1 MNFYYTLYI
10 QQRGGCFVR
19 KQIVS
24 ASLALALTVP
34 VWLTS
39 AYPDGGMTAQAATKK
54 PTAKAKVVI
63 QKIKAI
69 NSKKTTY
76 LTKVHEAQKAYAK
89 LSKKDKKLVS
99 NVKTLQNH
107 VKKVKPYEKKI
118 SAVQKQITA
127 LKSTK
132 KTYVK
137 DVKAAKKAYDR
148 LPTVYRAAVAN
159 KAKLT
164 KHVSTVA
171 GYEKK
176 VATLKKQVNAINTT
190 NYKTK
195 TVVAQKTYASMN
207 AVTLALVPAATV
219 STLQTYVASTT
230 TKAQVQSV
238 LTSLLGDDDDQ
249 ELTIED
255 VTEEIEKTDVSALVS
270 DLVSLLANYKKMD
283 DFQKSLFDDDE
294 TIIIQA
300 FMQDEKQIYD
310 TNALVVAY
318 NKLDPKASTYT
329 ASTFDL
335 AYKFS
340 KLADEYTQ
348 PDNYFSERM
357 YDVLGKMETKYADS
371 LNLIDE
377 FNKKAQEL
385 SDAPTLL
392 AIEDA
397 TSAYAELTST
407 MPKKPADLKKYVDS
421 ALLKTYTAY
430 SKVPAV
436 ITAID
441 DLPSYA
447 SVMATSPAT
456 AKQLTAIKNVQT
468 LYKALGK
475 EQKALVDIEL
485 ATTPELNF
493 AKEETQL
500 KAGEKIQSTYVKAFE
515 KGDINAMIA
524 SSGAYGKAEDDVK
537 KYVTNGK
544 AITDIQTTYKT
555 QIQDA
560 EKFIAMLQN
569 LDNGKDKN
577 GKTLANLDGMEGAKI
592 KNETDPNK
600 KDNIESTN
608 TKERLLAVNN
618 ALDDLIK
625 AYKQLVA
632 LKAKNPSSPAALDM
646 LSKTDVKNYTL
657 YTTLPALILEGNKVA
672 DQLQNKVY
680 KASPELQ
687 IEGKDYN
694 YTTADEN
701 RIVAFAKTYNTL
713 TEPQKRLADAVIII
727 TKRKNNEQTPIA
739 RIWGQEANNIKIAQK
754 LDATI
759 LKLNSGSKSFAADVK
774 KVYNQYKSA
783 APETKKYVINQQRL
797 QWFYNLISGTSSS
810 YPQGKANAFEAKVGG
825 LNSGSTYAGI
835 GDVMAY
841 YSTMIEHDTSTQSLI
856 PKTVMKKYQE
866 YVNAYNAVTLLKATP
881 LGTTTALTT
890 KDVKNIQ
897 EAIKLYD
904 KLSTQPKTAAMN
916 GIGKGSV
923 YATALGQSAEIKEAS
938 AIDSAYQK
946 LKPSSK
952 TYTTDLITLYTTYDN
967 ASGTVRKYV
976 TSADALNAIA
986 TKYAKKKATALAF
999 KAKVDAL
1006 GSGGNLGNV
1015 HDLRD
1020 YYNTNVDT
1028 DEIVKAFVPAATTV
1042 LYKGYIVLLDIQA
1055 VARYKYFYNNW
1066 CNTDESIYYS
1076 YLYVDITPDKLIDTL
1091 KAYNHL
1097 NVNQQG
1103 IIALTPTTPAEQLGS
1118 VCYVPTAETERN
1130 VIRDPE
1136 FLTDAAFAKEA
1147 EKIDKLYTALDAKAT
1162 DYLQKVMEVVNA
1174 YDSASSDVKPFVRN
1188 ASNILAL
1195 KAKYSAAYNSLD
1207 AFIKAVD
1214 LLSVDSAIKG
1224 TSTASASTVS
1234 AVSDMYPKLRA
1245 EVQKAVPKATMTIYN
1260 KYIPL
1265 LTVQVPALREAKQT
1279 TDKLL
1284 KAPTVTTPYTEAQ
1297 MEQLQ
1302 TALAAYK
1309 KLDTLQKTIANK
1321 DKTLNTGTDVIGSN
1335 EDLQTYVRQEAYI
1348 TEANKLD
1355 DLYDKFVASYGT
1367 TPYFDPST
1375 TKPPLVEK
1383 DAEKYS
1389 KALRTLVNT
1398 YNQLSNNA
1406 RYYVVNT
1413 PEILV
1418 QKEAFDNEYSR
1429 TGGVEEFEE
1438 AVAKLTSSSTIQEVQ
1453 DLVTQY
1459 TDFTPY
1465 EKAWVDSKVLSKYK
1479 DYAPIDDIVKNLD
1492 VYDVSTNTN
1501 KTEIE
1506 NTALKTALDLYAK
1519 LKADPKTIM
1528 TAYFATDE
1536 DVKNA
1541 IAASPDVKA
1550 ADKVDQ
1556 LIGKITKGTTFFSQ
1570 YVTAKRAYE
1579 DLTPEQLNYLKKAE
1593 TLAKY
1598 DALVNKVQYTY
1609 APLGSYLQ
1617 EDGMS
1622 ITGNPYEML
1631 RYYEGIVAYL
1641 DDNADQVAKNRE
1653 GYIANIQD
1661 LINVRSALNK
1671 YVKINGTSTKPS
1683 VSALAKSIAR
1693 YSYYYKAYDMK
1704 NQLKVIDAVIKT
1716 TN

>member
-1 MNFYYTLYI
+1 M
-10 QQRGGCFVR
+10 R
-19 KQIVS
+19 KSIVS
-24 ASLALALTVP
+24 ASLVFALTVP
-34 VWLTS
+34 VWLTA

-54 PTAKAKVVI
+54 PTAKAKAVI

-69 NSKKTTY
+69 NSTKTTY
-76 LTKVHEAQKAYAK
+76 LTKVHAAQKAYAK
-89 LSKKDKKLVS
+89 LSKKDKQLVS
-99 NVKTLQNH
+99 NVKTLQAH
-107 VKKVKPYEKKI
+107 VKKIKPYEKKI
-118 SAVQKQITA
+118 TAVQKQITA

-148 LPTVYRAAVAN
+148 LPTVYRAGVAN

-164 KHVSTVA
+164 KHVSTIA
-171 GYEKK
+171 AYEKK
-176 VATLKKQVNAINTT
+176 AKTLQKQVSAITTT
-190 NYKTK
+190 NYPKQV
-195 TVVAQKTYASMN
+195 VVAQKTYASMN
-207 AVTLALVPAATV
+207 AVTLALVPTKTV
-219 STLQTYVASTT
+219 ATLQTYTT
-230 TKAQVQSV
+230 SATAKAQVQSV
-238 LTSLLGDDDDQ
+238 LSSLLTDDDDQ

-255 VTEEIEKTDVSALVS
+255 VTEAIDKTDVSALVS

-283 DFQKSLFDDDE
+283 DFQKSLFDEDE
-294 TIIIQA
+294 TALIEA
-300 FMQDEKQIYD
+300 FMQDEKQIHD
-310 TNALVVAY
+310 THALVVAY

-340 KLADEYTQ
+340 KLEDEYTQ

-421 ALLKTYTAY
+421 TLLKTYTAY

-441 DLPSYA
+441 GLPNYA
-447 SVMATSPAT
+447 SVTATSPAT

-475 EQKALVDIEL
+475 EQKALVDTEL
-485 ATTPELNF
+485 AMTPELNF

-577 GKTLANLDGMEGAKI
+577 GVTLANLDGLEGSKI
-592 KNETDPNK
+592 NGVVKPF
-600 KDNIESTN
+600 TN
-608 TKERLLAVNN
+608 SKERLLAVNN

-632 LKAKNPSSPAALDM
+632 LKAKNPSAPAALDM

-672 DQLQNKVY
+672 DQLQNKPY
-680 KASPELQ
+680 EASPELQ

-694 YTTADEN
+694 YNTADEN
-701 RIVAFAKTYNTL
+701 RIIAFAKTYNTL

-727 TKRKNNEQTPIA
+727 TKRKNNEKTPIA
-739 RIWGQEANNIKIAQK
+739 RVWGQEANNIKIAQK

-810 YPQGKANAFEAKVGG
+810 YPQGKANAFEQKVGA
-825 LNSGSTYAGI
+825 LNSESTHANI
-835 GDVMAY
+835 GDVMSY

-856 PKTVMKKYQE
+856 PKTVMKKYNE

-881 LGTTTALTT
+881 LGTTSKLTT

-897 EAIKLYD
+897 DAIKLYD
-904 KLSTQPKTAAMN
+904 KLTTQPKAAAMN
-916 GIGKGSV
+916 GIGKGSA
-923 YATALGQSAEIKEAS
+923 YAIALGQSSEIKEAS
-938 AIDSAYQK
+938 TIDSAYQK

-967 ASGTVRKYV
+967 ASDTVRKYV

-1020 YYNTNVDT
+1020 YYNANVDT
-1028 DEIVKAFVPAATTV
+1028 DAIVKAFVPKATMA

-1066 CNTDESIYYS
+1066 CSTDESIYYS

-1091 KAYNHL
+1091 TAYNNL

-1103 IIALTPTTPAEQLGS
+1103 IIALTPTTPAEQLGT
-1118 VCYVPTAETERN
+1118 VCYVPTATTERN

-1136 FLTDAAFAKEA
+1136 FLTDAAFVKEA
-1147 EKIDKLYTALDAKAT
+1147 AKIDQLYTALDPKAT

-1174 YDSASSDVKPFVRN
+1174 YERASSDVKPFVRN
-1188 ASNILAL
+1188 ASNILDL

-1214 LLSVDSAIKG
+1214 LLSVDSSVKG
-1224 TSTASASTVS
+1224 NNTASASTVS
-1234 AVSDMYPKLRA
+1234 AVNDMYYKLRA

-1260 KYIPL
+1260 KYLPL
-1265 LTVQVPALREAKQT
+1265 LKTQVPALRDAKQA

-1284 KAPTVTTPYTEAQ
+1284 DAPTVTTPYTEAQ

-1321 DKTLNTGTDVIGSN
+1321 DKTLNTGSGVIGSN
-1335 EDLQTYVRQEAYI
+1335 DDLQTYVRQEAYI
-1348 TEANKLD
+1348 VAANKLD
-1355 DLYDKFVASYGT
+1355 DLYNKFVASYGT

-1389 KALRTLVNT
+1389 KALRTLINT

-1418 QKEAFDNEYSR
+1418 QKDAFDNEYSR
-1429 TGGVEEFEE
+1429 VGGVEEFEE
-1438 AVAKLTSSSTIQEVQ
+1438 AVAKLTSKSTILDVQ
-1453 DLVTQY
+1453 DLVAQY

-1465 EKAWVDSKVLSKYK
+1465 EKAWIDSKVLSKYK
-1479 DYAPIDDIVKNLD
+1479 DYAPIDDIVQNLD
-1492 VYDVSTNTN
+1492 AYDISTTMN
-1501 KTEIE
+1501 KTEQE
-1506 NTALKTALDLYAK
+1506 NTALQTAINLYAK
-1519 LKADPKTIM
+1519 LKADPKAIM

-1536 DVKNA
+1536 DAKNA
-1541 IAASPDVKA
+1541 MAASPDVKA

-1556 LIGKITKGTTFFSQ
+1556 LIGKIVKGTNFFSQ
-1570 YVTAKRAYE
+1570 YVAAKRAYE
-1579 DLTPEQLNYLKKAE
+1579 QLTPEQLNYLKKAE

-1631 RYYEGIVAYL
+1631 RYYEGVVAYL
-1641 DDNADQVAKNRE
+1641 DDHADQVAKDRTN
-1653 GYIANIQD
+1653 YIANVQD
-1661 LINVRSALNK
+1661 LINLRSALNK

-1683 VSALAKSIAR
+1683 VSALAKAIAR

>member
-1 MNFYYTLYI
+1 M
-10 QQRGGCFVR
+10 R
-19 KQIVS
+19 KSIVS
-24 ASLALALTVP
+24 ASLVFALTVP
-34 VWLTS
+34 VWLTA

-54 PTAKAKVVI
+54 PTAKAQAVI

-69 NSKKTTY
+69 NSTKTTY
-76 LTKVHEAQKAYAK
+76 LTKVHTAQKAYAK
-89 LSKKDKKLVS
+89 LSKKDKQLVS
-99 NVKTLQNH
+99 NVKTLQAH
-107 VKKVKPYEKKI
+107 MKKIKPYEKKI
-118 SAVQKQITA
+118 TAVQKQITA
-127 LKSTK
+127 LKTTK

-137 DVKAAKKAYDR
+137 DVKEAKKAYDR
-148 LPTVYRAAVAN
+148 LPTVYRAGVAN

-164 KHVSTVA
+164 KHVSTIA
-171 GYEKK
+171 TYEKK
-176 VATLKKQVNAINTT
+176 AKTLQKQVSAITTT
-190 NYKTK
+190 NYPKQV
-195 TVVAQKTYASMN
+195 VVAQKTYASMN
-207 AVTLALVPAATV
+207 AVTLALVPTKTV
-219 STLQTYVASTT
+219 ATLQTYTT
-230 TKAQVQSV
+230 SATAKAQVQSV
-238 LTSLLGDDDDQ
+238 LSSLLTDDDDQ

-255 VTEEIEKTDVSALVS
+255 VTEAIDKTDVSALVS

-283 DFQKSLFDDDE
+283 DFQKSLFDEDE
-294 TIIIQA
+294 TALIEA
-300 FMQDEKQIYD
+300 FMQDEKQIND
-310 TNALVVAY
+310 THALVVAY

-340 KLADEYTQ
+340 KLEDEYTQ

-385 SDAPTLL
+385 ATEPTML

-397 TSAYAELTST
+397 TAAYAELTST

-421 ALLKTYTAY
+421 TLLKTYTSY

-436 ITAID
+436 ITAIEG
-441 DLPSYA
+441 LPSYA
-447 SVMATSPAT
+447 SVTATIPAT

-475 EQKALVDIEL
+475 EQKALVDTEL

-555 QIQDA
+555 QIQDT

-577 GKTLANLDGMEGAKI
+577 GATVANLAG
-592 KNETDPNK
+592 NEVTP
-600 KDNIESTN
+600 TN

-625 AYKQLVA
+625 TYNQLVA
-632 LKAKNPSSPAALDM
+632 LKAKNPSAPAALDM

-672 DQLQNKVY
+672 DQLQNKPY
-680 KASPELQ
+680 EASPELQ

-694 YTTADEN
+694 YNTADEN
-701 RIVAFAKTYNTL
+701 RLIAFAKTYNAL

-727 TKRKNNEQTPIA
+727 TPRKNNEQTPIA
-739 RIWGQEANNIKIAQK
+739 RIWGQEASNIKIAQK

-810 YPQGKANAFEAKVGG
+810 YPQGKANAFEQKVGA
-825 LNSGSTYAGI
+825 LNSESTHANI
-835 GDVMAY
+835 GDVMSY

-856 PKTVMKKYQE
+856 PKTVMKKYDE

-881 LGTTTALTT
+881 LGTTSKLTT

-897 EAIKLYD
+897 DAIKLYD
-904 KLSTQPKTAAMN
+904 KLTTQPKAAAMN
-916 GIGKGSV
+916 GIGKGSA
-923 YATALGQSAEIKEAS
+923 YAIALGQSSEIKEAS
-938 AIDSAYQK
+938 TIDSAYQK

-967 ASGTVRKYV
+967 ASDTVRKYV

-1020 YYNTNVDT
+1020 YYNANVDT
-1028 DEIVKAFVPAATTV
+1028 DEIVKAFVPKATMT

-1066 CNTDESIYYS
+1066 CSTDESIYYS

-1091 KAYNHL
+1091 TAYNNL

-1103 IIALTPTTPAEQLGS
+1103 IIALTPTTPAEQLGT
-1118 VCYVPTAETERN
+1118 VCYVPTATTERN

-1136 FLTDAAFAKEA
+1136 FLTDAAFVKEA
-1147 EKIDKLYTALDAKAT
+1147 AKIDQLYTALDPKAT

-1174 YDSASSDVKPFVRN
+1174 YESASSDVKPFVRN
-1188 ASNILAL
+1188 ASNILDL

-1214 LLSVDSAIKG
+1214 LLSVDSSVKG
-1224 TSTASASTVS
+1224 NNTASASTVS
-1234 AVSDMYPKLRA
+1234 AVDDMYYKLRA

-1260 KYIPL
+1260 KYLPL
-1265 LTVQVPALREAKQT
+1265 LKTQVPALRDAKQT

-1284 KAPTVTTPYTEAQ
+1284 DAPTVTTPYTEAQ

-1321 DKTLNTGTDVIGSN
+1321 DKTLNTGSGVIGSN
-1335 EDLQTYVRQEAYI
+1335 DDLQTYVRQEAYVV
-1348 TEANKLD
+1348 EANKLD
-1355 DLYDKFVASYGT
+1355 DLYNKFVASYGT

-1389 KALRTLVNT
+1389 KALRTLINT

-1418 QKEAFDNEYSR
+1418 QKAAFDNEYSR
-1429 TGGVEEFEE
+1429 SGGVEEFEE
-1438 AVAKLTSSSTIQEVQ
+1438 AVAKLTSMSTILDVQ
-1453 DLVTQY
+1453 DLVAQY
-1459 TDFTPY
+1459 NDFTPY

-1492 VYDVSTNTN
+1492 AYDISTTMN
-1501 KTEIE
+1501 KTEQE
-1506 NTALKTALDLYAK
+1506 NTALQTAINLYAK
-1519 LKADPKTIM
+1519 LKADPKAIM

-1536 DVKNA
+1536 DAKNA
-1541 IAASPDVKA
+1541 MAASPDVKA

-1556 LIGKITKGTTFFSQ
+1556 LIGKIVKGTNFFAQ
-1570 YVTAKRAYE
+1570 YVAAKRAYE
-1579 DLTPEQLNYLKKAE
+1579 QLTPEQLNYLKKAE

-1631 RYYEGIVAYL
+1631 RYYEGVVAYL
-1641 DDNADQVAKNRE
+1641 DENADKVAKDRTN
-1653 GYIANIQD
+1653 YIANVQD
-1661 LINVRSALNK
+1661 LINLRSALNK

-1683 VSALAKSIAR
+1683 VSALAKAIAR

>member
-1 MNFYYTLYI
+1 M
-10 QQRGGCFVR
+10 R
-19 KQIVS
+19 KSIVS
-24 ASLALALTVP
+24 ASLVFALTVP
-34 VWLTS
+34 VWLTA

-54 PTAKAKVVI
+54 PTAKAKAVI

-69 NSKKTTY
+69 NSTKTTY
-76 LTKVHEAQKAYAK
+76 LTKVQAAQKAYAK
-89 LSKKDKKLVS
+89 LSKKDKQLVS
-99 NVKTLQNH
+99 NVKTLQAH
-107 VKKVKPYEKKI
+107 VKKIKPYEKKI
-118 SAVQKQITA
+118 TAVQKQITA

-148 LPTVYRAAVAN
+148 LPTVYRAGVAN

-164 KHVSTVA
+164 KHVSTIA
-171 GYEKK
+171 AYEKK
-176 VATLKKQVNAINTT
+176 AKTLQKQVSAITKT
-190 NYKTK
+190 NYPKQV
-195 TVVAQKTYASMN
+195 VVAQKTYASMN
-207 AVTLALVPAATV
+207 AVTLALVPTKTV
-219 STLQTYVASTT
+219 ATLQTYTT
-230 TKAQVQSV
+230 SATAKAQVQSV
-238 LTSLLGDDDDQ
+238 LSSLLTDDDDQ

-255 VTEEIEKTDVSALVS
+255 VTEAIDKTDVSALVS
-270 DLVSLLANYKKMD
+270 DLLSLLANYKKMD
-283 DFQKSLFDDDE
+283 DFQKSLFDEDE
-294 TIIIQA
+294 TALIEA
-300 FMQDEKQIYD
+300 FMQDEKQIHD
-310 TNALVVAY
+310 THALVVAY

-441 DLPSYA
+441 GLPNYA
-447 SVMATSPAT
+447 SVTATSPAT

-475 EQKALVDIEL
+475 EQKALVDTEL

-537 KYVTNGK
+537 KYVTDGK

-577 GKTLANLDGMEGAKI
+577 GKTLANLDGLEGSKI
-592 KNETDPNK
+592 NGVVKP
-600 KDNIESTN
+600 STN
-608 TKERLLAVNN
+608 SKERLLAVNN

-632 LKAKNPSSPAALDM
+632 LKAKNPSAPAALDM

-672 DQLQNKVY
+672 DQLQNKPY
-680 KASPELQ
+680 EASPELQ

-694 YTTADEN
+694 YNTADEN
-701 RIVAFAKTYNTL
+701 RIIAFAKTYNTL

-727 TKRKNNEQTPIA
+727 TKRKNNEKTPIA
-739 RIWGQEANNIKIAQK
+739 RVWGQEANNIKIAQK

-810 YPQGKANAFEAKVGG
+810 YPQGKANAFEQKVGA
-825 LNSGSTYAGI
+825 LNSESTHANI
-835 GDVMAY
+835 GDVMSY

-856 PKTVMKKYQE
+856 PKTVMKKYNE

-881 LGTTTALTT
+881 LGTTSKLTT

-897 EAIKLYD
+897 DAIKLYD
-904 KLSTQPKTAAMN
+904 KLTTQPKAAAMN
-916 GIGKGSV
+916 GIGKGSA
-923 YATALGQSAEIKEAS
+923 YAIALGQSSEIKEAS
-938 AIDSAYQK
+938 TIDSAYQE

-967 ASGTVRKYV
+967 ASDTVRKYV

-1020 YYNTNVDT
+1020 YYNANVDT
-1028 DEIVKAFVPAATTV
+1028 DAIVKAFVPKATMA

-1066 CNTDESIYYS
+1066 CSTDESIYYS

-1091 KAYNHL
+1091 TAYNNL

-1103 IIALTPTTPAEQLGS
+1103 IIALTPTTPAEQLGT
-1118 VCYVPTAETERN
+1118 VCYVPTATTERN

-1136 FLTDAAFAKEA
+1136 FLTDATFVKEA
-1147 EKIDKLYTALDAKAT
+1147 AKIDQLYTALDPKAT

-1174 YDSASSDVKPFVRN
+1174 YERASSDVKPFVRN
-1188 ASNILAL
+1188 ASNILDL

-1214 LLSVDSAIKG
+1214 LLSVDSSVKG
-1224 TSTASASTVS
+1224 NNTASASTVS
-1234 AVSDMYPKLRA
+1234 AVNDMYYKLRA

-1260 KYIPL
+1260 KYLPL
-1265 LTVQVPALREAKQT
+1265 LKTQVPALRDAKQA

-1284 KAPTVTTPYTEAQ
+1284 DAPTVTTPYTEAQ

-1321 DKTLNTGTDVIGSN
+1321 DKTLNTGSGVIGSN
-1335 EDLQTYVRQEAYI
+1335 DDLQTYVRQEAYI
-1348 TEANKLD
+1348 VAANKLD
-1355 DLYDKFVASYGT
+1355 DLYNKFVASYGT

-1389 KALRTLVNT
+1389 KALRTLINT

-1418 QKEAFDNEYSR
+1418 QKDAFDNEYSR
-1429 TGGVEEFEE
+1429 VGGVEEFEE
-1438 AVAKLTSSSTIQEVQ
+1438 AVAKLTSKSTILDVQ
-1453 DLVTQY
+1453 DLVAQY

-1465 EKAWVDSKVLSKYK
+1465 EKAWIDSKVLSKYK
-1479 DYAPIDDIVKNLD
+1479 DYAPIDDIVQNLD
-1492 VYDVSTNTN
+1492 AYDISTTMN
-1501 KTEIE
+1501 KTEQE
-1506 NTALKTALDLYAK
+1506 NTALQTAINLYAK
-1519 LKADPKTIM
+1519 LKADPKAIM

-1536 DVKNA
+1536 DAKNA
-1541 IAASPDVKA
+1541 MAASPDVKA

-1556 LIGKITKGTTFFSQ
+1556 LIGKIVKGTNFFSQ
-1570 YVTAKRAYE
+1570 YVAAKRAYE
-1579 DLTPEQLNYLKKAE
+1579 QLTPEQLNYLKKAE

-1631 RYYEGIVAYL
+1631 RYYEGVVAYL
-1641 DDNADQVAKNRE
+1641 DDNADQVAKDRTN
-1653 GYIANIQD
+1653 YIANVQD
-1661 LINVRSALNK
+1661 LINLRSALNK

-1683 VSALAKSIAR
+1683 VSALAKAIAR